1 MYSVFFIQSGI
12 KNIYATAS
20 STHKACFFA
29 NFKTIDTFSADK
41 IVKT

>member
-1 MYSVFFIQSGI
+1 MLPPQVYTKPV
-12 KNIYATAS
+12 
-20 STHKACFFA
+20 FA